1 MFSNFPGDRAD
12 RKEEIMVRKVSD
24 PYWNP
29 RIETMSSDEMAAL
42 QLERLKKQLVYNYD
56 HSRLYRS
63 KFEEAGMKPVDVNS
77 LADFRHIPLTGK
89 DEQRRSQEA
98 STEELGHPF
107 GPGTI
112 TCAPQKKIVR
122 LNSTSGTTGTP
133 TLYALTEKDVNV
145 LNELH
150 ARRLWMVGIR
160 PGHRVL
166 QGLSLSMFTGGLP
179 LSQGIMHSGACA
191 VPVGADGGT
200 RRVLDFIDLTRPQAL
215 FTTPSFAQYLLEQCP
230 KLVGKPASE
239 LGLKWIFPVGE
250 PGAGN
255 IEVRKLLSKGFGE
268 AHICDQTGGGHSF
281 QGAECLEPPEVYSGM
296 HFTSADHCLLE
307 LVDPKT
313 KKNIEIE
320 EGAVGEVVV
329 TFLAWEG
336 TPFQRYAYGDL
347 LQVFTGP
354 RCCGRAGL
362 KFKIIGRADD
372 MLIVK
377 GVNVFPETIKKE
389 ILKFIPKVTG
399 FFKILLDKPGPSV
412 TPPLKIRIESGPG
425 LEEKDIVALEDQMM
439 KAFKE
444 TVRITPE
451 FLWVAP
457 ESIPRE
463 TAKKTRLTEVAE
475 IRKELNEESER

>member
-1 MFSNFPGDRAD
+1 MARQVTAT
-12 RKEEIMVRKVSD
+12 
-24 PYWNP
+24 YWNP
-29 RIETMSSDEMAAL
+29 EIETMSADEMAAL
-42 QLERLKKQLVYNYD
+42 QLQKLKKQLQYNYD
-56 HSRLYRS
+56 NSLLYRS
-63 KFEEAGMKPVDVNS
+63 KFEQAGMKPEDVRGFE
-77 LADFRHIPLTGK
+77 DFRHIPLTGK
-89 DEQRRSQEA
+89 DEQKRTQEA

-112 TCAPQKKIVR
+112 TCAQQDKIVR

-133 TLYALTEKDVNV
+133 TLYALTQNDVNIM
-145 LNELH
+145 NELH

-200 RRVLDFIDLTRPQAL
+200 KRVLDFIELTRPHAF

-230 KLVGKPASE
+230 KLIDKDASQ
-239 LGLKWIFPVGE
+239 LGIKWVFPVGE

-255 IEVRKLLSKGFGE
+255 VEVRKLLSKGFGG
-268 AHICDQTGGGHSF
+268 AYICDQTGGGHSF

-296 HFTSADHCLLE
+296 HFTSADYCILE
-307 LVDPKT
+307 LVDPET

-320 EGAVGEVVV
+320 DGAIGEMLM
-329 TFLAWEG
+329 TFLEWEG

-347 LQVFTGP
+347 LQVFTET
-354 RCCGRAGL
+354 CSCGRTGL
-362 KFKIIGRADD
+362 RFKIIGRADD

-377 GVNVFPETIKKE
+377 GVNVFPEAIKKE
-389 ILKFIPKVTG
+389 ILKFAPRVTG
-399 FFKILLDKPGPSV
+399 FFKILLDKAGPSV
-412 TPPLKIRIESGPG
+412 TPPLKIKIEYGPG
-425 LEEKDIVALEDQMM
+425 MAEKDIGVLEDEMQ

-444 TVRITPE
+444 TVRITPK
-451 FLWVAP
+451 FVWLP
-457 ESIPRE
+457 PDSIPRE
-463 TAKKTRLTEVAE
+463 TKKTKLIEVAE
-475 IRKELNEESER
+475 AK

>member
-1 MFSNFPGDRAD
+1 MNTD
-12 RKEEIMVRKVSD
+12 VRTN
-24 PYWNP
+24 YWNSK
-29 RIETMSSDEMAAL
+29 IESMSLEEMASL
-42 QLERLKKQLVYNYD
+42 QLEKLKKQLAYNYNN
-56 HSRLYRS
+56 SLLYRR
-63 KFEEAGMKPVDVNS
+63 KFEQAGLKPEDVRS
-77 LADFRHIPLTGK
+77 FDEFRLIPLTGK
-89 DEQRRSQEA
+89 DEQKRTQEA

-112 TCAPQKKIVR
+112 TCAPQDKIVR

-133 TLYALTEKDVNV
+133 TLYALTQNDVNIM
-145 LNELH
+145 NELH

-179 LSQGIMHSGACA
+179 LSQGIMHAGACA

-200 RRVLDFIDLTRPQAL
+200 KRVLDFIELTRPHAF

-230 KLVGKPASE
+230 RLVGKEASG
-239 LGLKWIFPVGE
+239 LGLKWVFPVGE

-255 IEVRKLLSKGFGE
+255 IEVRKLLSKGFGG
-268 AHICDQTGGGHSF
+268 AHICDQTGGGHAF

-296 HFTSADHCLLE
+296 HFTSGDHCILE

-320 EGAVGEVVV
+320 DGATGEMVM
-329 TFLAWEG
+329 TFLEWEG

-347 LQVFTGP
+347 LQVFTNP
-354 RCCGRAGL
+354 CACGRAGL
-362 KFKIIGRADD
+362 RFKIVGRADD

-377 GVNVFPETIKKE
+377 GVNVFPEAIKKE
-389 ILKFIPKVTG
+389 ILKFAPRVTG
-399 FFKILLDKPGPSV
+399 FFKILLEKPGPSV
-412 TPPLKIRIESGPG
+412 TPPLNIRIEYGTG
-425 LEEKDIVALEDQMM
+425 MEEKDIAALEDQMQ

-444 TVRITPE
+444 TVRVTPK
-451 FLWVAP
+451 FQWVP
-457 ESIPRE
+457 PDTIPRE
-463 TAKKTRLTEVAE
+463 TSKKTRLVEV
-475 IRKELNEESER
+475 IELKK

>member
-1 MFSNFPGDRAD
+1 MTRQLTD
-12 RKEEIMVRKVSD
+12 KYWD
-24 PYWNP
+24 PK
-29 RIETMSSDEMAAL
+29 IETMSGDEMAAL
-42 QLERLKKQLVYNYD
+42 QFKRLKKQLVYNYNN
-56 HSRLYRS
+56 SLLYRG
-63 KFEEAGMKPVDVNS
+63 KFEQAGMKPEDVRNWD
-77 LADFRHIPLTGK
+77 DFRRIPVTGK
-89 DEQRRSQEA
+89 DEQKRTQEA
-98 STEELGHPF
+98 SSKELGHPF

-112 TCAPQKKIVR
+112 TCAPQDKIVR

-133 TLYALTEKDVNV
+133 TLYALTQNDVNIM
-145 LNELH
+145 NELH

-200 RRVLDFIDLTRPQAL
+200 KRVLDFIDLTRPHAF

-230 KLVGKPASE
+230 KLTGRDASG
-239 LGLKWIFPVGE
+239 LGLKWVFPVGE

-255 IEVRKLLSKGFGE
+255 IEVRKLLSKGFGG

-296 HFTSADHCLLE
+296 HFTSADHCILD

-313 KKNIEIE
+313 KKNIEMTD
-320 EGAVGEVVV
+320 GAVGEMAM
-329 TFLAWEG
+329 TFLEWEG

-347 LQVFTGP
+347 LQISTTP
-354 RCCGRAGL
+354 CSCGRTSL
-362 KFKIIGRADD
+362 RFKIVGRADD

-377 GVNVFPETIKKE
+377 GVNVFPEAIRKE
-389 ILKFIPKVTG
+389 ILKFTPRVTG
-399 FFKILLDKPGPSV
+399 FFRILLDKPGPSV
-412 TPPLKIRIESGPG
+412 TPPLKIKIEYGQG
-425 LEEKDIVALEDQMM
+425 MEEKDIAALDDQMQ

-444 TVRITPE
+444 TVRVTPK
-451 FLWVAP
+451 FIWVAP
-457 ESIPRE
+457 ESILRE
-463 TAKKTRLTEVAE
+463 TKKTKLIEIAKTE
-475 IRKELNEESER
+475 